1 LKTGQTSSPKPVAVL
16 GLRAVTGISA
26 CGSHTCANLDD
37 GNLFYWG
44 NNAFGQLG
52 DGSVTSETHPTPVRN
67 L

>member
-1 LKTGQTSSPKPVAVL
+1 MAVL